1 MPEEPRSD
9 GGTPASS
16 GIATELAAA
25 GFEDARQVAR
35 GGAGVIYCC
44 YETALGR
51 NVAVKV
57 LPSHIDDDSRERFLR
72 EGYAMGGLSG
82 HPNIVNILRVGV
94 TQSGKPYIV
103 MPYHSADS
111 LAVRLR
117 REGPISWPEALRIG
131 VKLCGALET
140 AHRAGTLHRDIKP
153 ANILVNDYGEP
164 QLSDFGIA
172 HIEGGYETA
181 TGFFSGT
188 IDYTAPEVMTG
199 NPATVASDMYSLGAT
214 LYALIAGNAA
224 HERKKGEDLIAQYL
238 RISTTGVPDLRPEGI
253 PDAVC
258 SAIEKAMSID
268 PAERPASAEEFGR
281 ELQAAQRRNGLKPDA
296 MAVTAIG
303 GTGRTTAAPADVAE
317 AASVTPGGHSES
329 IPPTSLSTSRMP
341 APTKGHEGTTAAMSA
356 PIDQD
361 DAMGTA
367 AFAPSGPA
375 TQQELS
381 EAVNLLRGGQTSA
394 TQAGV
399 RPSGEP
405 PGRNGGAKSPPH
417 GPGRA
422 TSAGPIPPPGG
433 KPPLKARAAAWFA
446 EPGKRRNRI
455 GLVAGALV
463 VALLLVVGGVYL
475 GLSPGNTKQKGTAGQ
490 PGAQQP
496 PAQWKPITNARISRD
511 AAATTQAD
519 GTIWIFGGIRSNGA
533 LNGLQEGYDPV
544 IDSWKGGDD
553 LPVPV
558 SHAMAV
564 TWQGNPVV
572 LGGWK
577 SDGGKNVAS
586 DQVWRVV
593 NSRWVELPRMSQPR
607 AAAAAAVVGDRLVVT
622 GGVDANGALL
632 NTTEVFDGN
641 SWTLGAPIP
650 TPRQMLAAAS
660 DGKLVYTVGGTS
672 GNADLA
678 TVEAY
683 DPAAKTWT
691 SLPALP
697 QPRSDLG
704 VAIVDQRLV
713 AVGGVSSGQ
722 VLKSVSV
729 FDLMAKTWAGLPDME
744 TARHG
749 MAVAAVEKSV
759 YAIGG
764 STAVGDGEVVASAE
778 VLKLPARKIQPAS
791 QWRALPD
798 APTPRL
804 MMAWAVQGDKIWILG
819 GLRNGVTLQTVESY
833 DPRTGT
839 WETGPPLPVPL
850 HHAAAAT
857 YRGEVVVL
865 GGASENIADA
875 STKVFALRGGKWV
888 DLPGLTHARAAPAA
902 AVVGDKLVVV
912 GGQNAKQ
919 LVPQTEVFDGS
930 SWKDV
935 ADMPTPREH
944 LAAVSDGTY
953 VYAIG
958 GRFLSSDK
966 NSAAFERFDPGS
978 GTWTKLVGMPTP
990 RGSYGATYIDGRIVV
1005 VGGEEPTM
1013 VLNVAE
1019 MYDIADGTWSTLPSM
1034 PTARHG
1040 EVVATVGNTVYC
1052 IGGANR
1058 PTHEGPVATV
1068 EALDFV

>member
-9 GGTPASS
+9 GVASVS
-16 GIATELAAA
+16 GGIATELAAA

-35 GGAGVIYCC
+35 GGAGVIYLC

-51 NVAVKV
+51 NVAVKM
-57 LPSHIDDDSRERFLR
+57 LPSHMDEESRERFLR

-94 TQSGKPYIV
+94 TASNRPFIV

-117 REGPISWPEALRIG
+117 REGPVSWPEALRIG

-153 ANILVNDYGEP
+153 ANILINDYGEP

-199 NPATVASDMYSLGAT
+199 SPATVAADMYSLGAT
-214 LYALIAGNAA
+214 IYALIAGNAA
-224 HERKKGEDLIAQYL
+224 HERRKGEDLIAQYL
-238 RISTTGVPDLRPEGI
+238 RISTTGVPDMRPDGI

-258 SAIEKAMSID
+258 SAIERAMALD
-268 PAERPASAEEFGR
+268 PADRPASAEEFGR
-281 ELQAAQRRNGLKPDA
+281 ELQAAQRLNGLKPDA
-296 MAVTAIG
+296 MAITGPAVAPNTNGGEAQPPAHDGATSAIG
-303 GTGRTTAAPADVAE
+303 APIGHEDTNQTAPLSPSGPDPGEYSE
-317 AASVTPGGHSES
+317 AAS
-329 IPPTSLSTSRMP
+329 
-341 APTKGHEGTTAAMSA
+341 
-356 PIDQD
+356 
-361 DAMGTA
+361 
-367 AFAPSGPA
+367 
-375 TQQELS
+375 
-381 EAVNLLRGGQTSA
+381 LLRSGHGMETQPETPAGDSNGPPREARSA
-394 TQAGV
+394 A
-399 RPSGEP
+399 
-405 PGRNGGAKSPPH
+405 
-417 GPGRA
+417 
-422 TSAGPIPPPGG
+422 PPPVPPPWR
-433 KPPLKARAAAWFA
+433 KPAAVRVKEWFA
-446 EPGKRRNRI
+446 EPGKTRSRV
-455 GLVAGALV
+455 GLVVGAAAVVAVLVAGAV
-463 VALLLVVGGVYL
+463 FL
-475 GLSPGNTKQKGTAGQ
+475 GLRPNDSHHTAASA
-490 PGAQQP
+490 PTTAA
-496 PAQWKPITNARISRD
+496 PAAWKPITNARVARD
-511 AAATTQAD
+511 AVATTQAD
-519 GTIWIFGGIRSNGA
+519 GTIWVFGGIRGDGA
-533 LNGLQEGYDPV
+533 ATTRHEGYDPA
-544 IDSWKGGDD
+544 IDEWKGGDD
-553 LPVPV
+553 MPVALQ
-558 SHAMAV
+558 HAAAV

-577 SDGGKNVAS
+577 TDNGKNIAS

-593 NSRWVELPRMSQPR
+593 NSRWVELPHLLQPR
-607 AAAAAAVVGDRLVVT
+607 AAAAAAVAGDRLVVT

-641 SWTLGAPIP
+641 SWSLGAPIP
-650 TPRQMLAAAS
+650 TPRQLLAAAS
-660 DGKLVYTVGGTS
+660 DGKLVYAVGGS
-672 GNADLA
+672 NRGSDLA

-691 SLPALP
+691 ALAALP

-704 VAIVDQRLV
+704 VAIADGRLV

-729 FDLMAKTWAGLPDME
+729 LDLMMKTWDGLPDMA

-764 STAVGDGEVVASAE
+764 STAVGDSQLVSTAE
-778 VLKLPARKIQPAS
+778 ALKLPARQIQPAS
-791 QWRALPD
+791 QWRSLPD

-804 MMAWAVQGDKIWILG
+804 MMAWAVQGDKIWLMG
-819 GLRNGVTLQTVESY
+819 GLRNGATLQTVESY

-839 WETGPPLPVPL
+839 WETGPPLPIPL

-865 GGASENIADA
+865 GGTSDNIADA
-875 STKVFALRGGKWV
+875 SNKVFALRGGNWAE
-888 DLPGLTHARAAPAA
+888 LPSLTHARAAPAA
-902 AVVGDKLVVV
+902 AAAGDKLVVV
-912 GGQNAKQ
+912 GGQNDKQ
-919 LVPQTEVFDGS
+919 LVPQTEVFDGN
-930 SWKDV
+930 SWRDA
-935 ADMPTPREH
+935 ADMPIPREH

-966 NSAAFERFDPGS
+966 NSAALERFDPGS
-978 GTWTKLVGMPTP
+978 GKWTTLVGMPTP
-990 RGSYGATYIDGRIVV
+990 RGSYGAAYLDGRIVV

-1013 VLNVAE
+1013 VLNVVE
-1019 MYDIADGTWSTLPSM
+1019 MYDIAAGKWSTITPM
-1034 PTARHG
+1034 TTPRHAAA
-1040 EVVATVGNTVYC
+1040 VAAVGNTVYC

-1058 PTHEGPVATV
+1058 PTHEGPIATV
-1068 EALDFV
+1068 EALDFR